1 MRKSW
6 CFTSV
11 LLSSCLLAA
20 ACGSSEPSAESVSST
35 ALTSSTTTSSTAAPK
50 PAATAP
56 TVKGPRL
63 LFGTVRER
71 NIDPKADGRDA
82 TAAVAGLNQFALDLY
97 RKVGVSEP
105 GNVVLGPYSALTA
118 LSMLYGG
125 AAGKTADEIDAV
137 LHTGMPADRWH
148 VGLNAYDLT
157 LDARTKGSPTTWR
170 VANKIW
176 AQQGLALQPAF
187 LDLMVSR
194 YGAPVAEADFASNA
208 EAERAIINTWVS
220 ESTNKLITELFP
232 KDSIDPNT
240 VLALVNAV
248 ALDAPWEFPFDPAN
262 TRSGSFTTPDG
273 PVTVPM
279 MSYNEF
285 LPSGR
290 GDDFQAV
297 ELPYGGGALS
307 MVVIM
312 PTDFAKFES
321 KFDTAALGRVTG
333 SIKDG
338 GIHLTMPK
346 WTARTHVQ
354 MNKVLSELGMPSA
367 FGDADFSAMTGAPGL
382 VVSTVE
388 HEAFIEVDEKGTRSA
403 AATGGAMLASHGPTV
418 RVDKPF
424 LYVVRDKGSGAVL
437 FIGRVLDPS
446 RTA

>member
-1 MRKSW
+1 
-6 CFTSV
+6 V
-11 LLSSCLLAA
+11 LIASCLFAG
-20 ACGSSEPSAESVSST
+20 ACGSSQPSAGSADPTST
-35 ALTSSTTTSSTAAPK
+35 PSTSKPPTTQP
-50 PAATAP
+50 P
-56 TVKGPRL
+56 TTQRPTPTTKGPKL
-63 LFGTVRER
+63 LFGTARER

-82 TAAVAGLNQFALDLY
+82 TAAVAALNQFALDLY
-97 RKVGVSEP
+97 RKVSVSEP
-105 GNVVLGPYSALTA
+105 GNVVLGPYSAATA

-125 AAGKTADEIDAV
+125 AAGKTAEEIASV

-157 LDARTKGSPTTWR
+157 LDARTKGSSTTWR

-187 LDLMVSR
+187 LDLMVAR

-208 EAERAIINTWVS
+208 EAERKVINKWVS
-220 ESTNKLITELFP
+220 ESTNKLIKELFP
-232 KDSIDPNT
+232 AGSIDPNT

-262 TRSGSFTTPDG
+262 TRPGPFTKPDG
-273 PVTVPM
+273 STVSVPM

-290 GDDFQAV
+290 GEDFQAV

-307 MVVIM
+307 MVVIV
-312 PTDFAKFES
+312 PTDFATFEAN
-321 KFDTAALGRVTG
+321 FDTTALSRVVG
-333 SIKDG
+333 SIKEG

-346 WTARTHVQ
+346 WTARTHLQ
-354 MNKVLSELGMPSA
+354 MNKVLADLGMPSA
-367 FGDADFSAMTGAPGL
+367 FSDADFSGMTGTPGL

-388 HEAFIEVDEKGTRSA
+388 HEAFIQVDEKGTRAA
-403 AATGGAMLASHGPTV
+403 AATGGAMVASHGPTV
-418 RVDKPF
+418 RVDKPY

-446 RTA
+446 LAA